1 MDKNTKAMHDILN
14 KLQGVNKTTK
24 IVAER
29 AETDIDLQMAL
40 TQKIT
45 DTSVSVQDYKI
56 DIVLENFAGKQKR
69 FYNICEIDKIVYRDI
84 ALFETAMGIV
94 KNLMQ
99 NKENK
104 VEALLNADLEYNN
117 ALYEVYMYKTK
128 IKKSINENVMLA
140 KMSAAQ
146 NRLQEA
152 KRKILQK
159 L

>member
-1 MDKNTKAMHDILN
+1 MDKDTKAMHDILS

-29 AETDIDLQMAL
+29 AENDIDLQMAL

-45 DTSVSVQDYKI
+45 DTSVSVQNYKI
-56 DIVLENFAGKQKR
+56 DIILENFAGKQKR
-69 FYNICEIDKIVYRDI
+69 FYNICEKDKILHRDI

-94 KNLMQ
+94 KNLIL
-99 NKENK
+99 NKHNK
-104 VEALLNADLEYNN
+104 VDALLNADLEYNN

-128 IKKSINENVMLA
+128 AKKSINEDVMLA

-146 NRLQEA
+146 NRLQDA

>member
-1 MDKNTKAMHDILN
+1 MDKDTKAMHDILS

-29 AETDIDLQMAL
+29 AENDIDLQMAL

-45 DTSVSVQDYKI
+45 DTSVSVQNYKI
-56 DIVLENFAGKQKR
+56 DIILENFAGKQKR
-69 FYNICEIDKIVYRDI
+69 FYNICEKDKILHRDI

-94 KNLMQ
+94 KNLIL
-99 NKENK
+99 NKHNK
-104 VEALLNADLEYNN
+104 VDALLSADLEYNN

-128 IKKSINENVMLA
+128 ARNSINEDVMLA

-146 NRLQEA
+146 NRLQDA

>member
-1 MDKNTKAMHDILN
+1 MDQETKAMHDILS
-14 KLQGVNKTTK
+14 KLKGVDNTTK

-29 AETDIDLQMAL
+29 AERDIDLNVAIN
-40 TQKIT
+40 QKIT
-45 DTSVSVQDYKI
+45 KDSVSVQNYRI
-56 DIVLENFAGKQKR
+56 DIVLQKFGDKQKR
-69 FYNICEIDKIVYRDI
+69 FYNICEDDKIMHKDI

-99 NKENK
+99 NKHKK
-104 VEALLNADLEYNN
+104 VDDLLKADLDYNN

-128 IKKSINENVMLA
+128 AKKAINEDIMIA

-146 NRLQEA
+146 NRLHSA
-152 KRKILQK
+152 KQQILQK

>member
-1 MDKNTKAMHDILN
+1 MDKDTKAMHDILS

-29 AETDIDLQMAL
+29 AENDIDLQMAL

-45 DTSVSVQDYKI
+45 DTSVSVQNYKI
-56 DIVLENFAGKQKR
+56 DIILENFAGKQKR
-69 FYNICEIDKIVYRDI
+69 FYNICEKDKILHRDI

-94 KNLMQ
+94 KNLIL
-99 NKENK
+99 NKHNK
-104 VEALLNADLEYNN
+104 VDALLNADLEYNN

-128 IKKSINENVMLA
+128 ARNSINEDVMLA

-146 NRLQEA
+146 NRLQDA

>member
-1 MDKNTKAMHDILN
+1 MDKDTKAMHDILS

-29 AETDIDLQMAL
+29 AENDIDLQMAL

-45 DTSVSVQDYKI
+45 DTSVSVQNYKI
-56 DIVLENFAGKQKR
+56 DIILENFAGKQKR
-69 FYNICEIDKIVYRDI
+69 FYNICEKDKILHRDI

-94 KNLMQ
+94 KNLML
-99 NKENK
+99 NKHNK
-104 VEALLNADLEYNN
+104 VDALLNADLEYNN

-128 IKKSINENVMLA
+128 AKKSINEDVMLA

-146 NRLQEA
+146 NRLQDA